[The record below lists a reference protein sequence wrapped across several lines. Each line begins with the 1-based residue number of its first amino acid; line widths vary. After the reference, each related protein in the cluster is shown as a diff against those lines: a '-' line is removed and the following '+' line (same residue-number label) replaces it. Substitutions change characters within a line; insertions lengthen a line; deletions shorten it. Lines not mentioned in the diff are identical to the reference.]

1 MPLHTF
7 PQPPQLSDEVKR
19 LVSHPLVTLLSQLAM
34 LVSLQLL
41 YIIELPLPRPVIWR
55 VIALVLLYMT
65 MQLRMMD
72 GLPAPT
78 SELVAKQSLLTIVQ
92 FSRSML

>member
-34 LVSLQLL
+34 LVSQL
-41 YIIELPLPRPVIWR
+41 
-55 VIALVLLYMT
+55 
-65 MQLRMMD
+65 
-72 GLPAPT
+72 
-78 SELVAKQSLLTIVQ
+78 IVQ
-92 FSRSML
+92 APAMHDGAPPELEQTWAQEPQCAASALRLTSQPLEASPSQFA